1 MADGNSS
8 PTVEGSLVV
17 TAGNGVMRKNKQWDR
32 SPKAAAQ
39 LAILEMGYIV
49 YLNPLPTNYDTCEVL
64 LTQQI

>member
-1 MADGNSS
+1 
-8 PTVEGSLVV
+8 
-17 TAGNGVMRKNKQWDR
+17 MRKNKQWDR